1 MKKSIEEAVAE
12 FMEGYSEDR
21 IRIQM
26 FNTPSLYP
34 DPYTIIYR
42 GKDGEVRYCER
53 WQYLD
58 ILGTD
63 QKVYKEILHKW
74 GYE

>member
-1 MKKSIEEAVAE
+1 MKKSIEEAVTE

-21 IRIQM
+21 IQI
-26 FNTPSLYP
+26 FDTPSLYP

-42 GKDGEVRYCER
+42 GEDGEVRYCER

-58 ILGTD
+58 ILDTD
-63 QKVYKEILHKW
+63 PKTYKKILHKW